1 MFTIYISRYPYAN
14 VIVMVQSLRVGETL
28 QLYQGADCAP
38 EGSWMNFGITKASEQ
53 INGRLA
59 MLALA
64 VLAVNTVLK
73 VGCPSIEGPS
83 VSSIKAY

>member
-1 MFTIYISRYPYAN
+1 MA
-14 VIVMVQSLRVGETL
+14 QSLRVGETL

-64 VLAVNTVLK
+64 VLAVNSVLK

-83 VSSIKAY
+83 VS